1 MFSALVDTVLIFSSF
16 LVVLVTLVFIVAV
29 LKKDNSI
36 MDIAYGPLFFLSG
49 LGTLLFT
56 KPDGFLPYLILGLTF
71 LWATRL
77 SLRIFRKNH
86 GQPEDIRYANW
97 RTLWSKQGYVYFL
110 IRSFLQINL
119 LQGFII
125 FIVSLPFILSVTT
138 PSTEPS
144 FTTYVG
150 CMVFFFGLLYE
161 SIADWQLDRFIAR
174 KKAGTEPAPIM
185 KTGLFRFSRRPNYFG
200 ETLIWWG
207 LALIALPLPFGFL
220 AFLSPLTITFIVTKV
235 TGPML
240 EQVFLEKYGTIYVD
254 YMRETSYFFP
264 LPPKTPVK

>member
-1 MFSALVDTVLIFSSF
+1 MFSALVDTVGIFAS
-16 LVVLVTLVFIVAV
+16 LLLGLVTLVFMVAV
-29 LKKDNSI
+29 IKKDNSI
-36 MDIAYGPLFFLSG
+36 MDIAYGPLFFASG
-49 LGTLLFT
+49 LGTLLYL

-77 SLRIFRKNH
+77 GLRIFRKNH
-86 GQPEDIRYANW
+86 GQPEDIRYTNW
-97 RTLWSKQGYVYFL
+97 RTEWNKQGYTYFL
-110 IRSFLQINL
+110 IRSYLQINL

-125 FIVSLPFILSVTT
+125 FLVSLPFLLCAAN
-138 PSTEPS
+138 PSTEVS
-144 FTTYVG
+144 LATYVG
-150 CMVFFFGLLYE
+150 CIVFFFGLLYE

-185 KTGLFRFSRRPNYFG
+185 KTGLFHFSRRPNYFG

-207 LALIALPLPFGFL
+207 LALIALPSPLGFL
-220 AFLSPLTITFIVTKV
+220 ALLSPLTITFIVTKV

-240 EQVFLEKYGTIYVD
+240 EKVFLEKYGTIYED